1 MKRVAVI
8 FIVGFFL
15 ILGISCLKE
24 SKNQSEPDTVQ
35 RIRIL
40 INDANFEG
48 ARLAAIDTLHP
59 DIKSLYFEADRYL
72 GHASHEDVR
81 CNERIEEILYDIVK
95 KVPTKETK
103 LNRDIYSELLTI
115 YPENELYKKKFI
127 YYDRKA
133 RGLIK

>member
-115 YPENELYKKKFI
+115 
-127 YYDRKA
+127 
-133 RGLIK
+133 